1 MNHKNFDFTQ
11 IPDKTNDGIFL
22 KCSKFQKKLM
32 IQSIENVQADK
43 RDGQTDPIL
52 QDSSGQV
59 ISSASDWW
67 EHAKSCFKENA
78 EIFSKNPT
86 TQENITILRLK

>member
-1 MNHKNFDFTQ
+1 MLMDHKNFDFTQ

-52 QDSSGQV
+52 
-59 ISSASDWW
+59 
-67 EHAKSCFKENA
+67 
-78 EIFSKNPT
+78 
-86 TQENITILRLK
+86 